1 MRKVFRYIFAVIAA
15 AVLLSSCNGD
25 EAEVIPR
32 AKLSEIYAEMLMT
45 DQWITS
51 TPGIRH
57 IADTSLVYEPILEKY
72 GYDSEDYRKT
82 VDKYMDDP
90 ERFSRILRST
100 VEIFDERLEEL
111 RAQEKE
117 LEEAEARRKRLE
129 KLRYHSDFK
138 PEEFFPYLF
147 DEPYV
152 HYYDSL
158 SIAPDSTLWIYRL
171 QNISGTD
178 TLYDGLRM
186 IVVSDTLAVSDSVAA
201 AVGTPA
207 EKEKE
212 DKLDQPLQRDQ
223 LKRVMNGKF
232 ISPVKKKDR

>member
-57 IADTSLVYEPILEKY
+57 MADTSLVYEPILEKY

-111 RAQEKE
+111 A
-117 LEEAEARRKRLE
+117 
-129 KLRYHSDFK
+129 
-138 PEEFFPYLF
+138 
-147 DEPYV
+147 
-152 HYYDSL
+152 
-158 SIAPDSTLWIYRL
+158 
-171 QNISGTD
+171 
-178 TLYDGLRM
+178 
-186 IVVSDTLAVSDSVAA
+186 
-201 AVGTPA
+201 
-207 EKEKE
+207 
-212 DKLDQPLQRDQ
+212 
-223 LKRVMNGKF
+223 GKGA
-232 ISPVKKKDR
+232 